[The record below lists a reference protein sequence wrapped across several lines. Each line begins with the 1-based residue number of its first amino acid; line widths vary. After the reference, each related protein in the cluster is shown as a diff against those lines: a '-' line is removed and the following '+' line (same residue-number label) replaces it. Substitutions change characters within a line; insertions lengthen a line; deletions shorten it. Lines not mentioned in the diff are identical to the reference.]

1 MGGRSVPHTTCPRNR
16 NGVTSI
22 ATKSRSTL
30 SVGSDHAGFL
40 LKEYLVPRL
49 GTEGYEVLDR
59 GTSSTDP
66 VDYPPICEAVG
77 LDVADGTAERGIV
90 IGGTGGG
97 EMIAA
102 NKVPGV
108 RAVVCTDVF
117 SAKMA
122 RVHDDANVLALAAR
136 MTAPEHAYEI
146 VRAWLTEAFAGG
158 RYQRRLDQIA
168 EIESRAGRTRVEVSP

>member
-1 MGGRSVPHTTCPRNR
+1 MGGRSVPHTTCPRDR

-108 RAVVCTDVF
+108 RAVVCTD
-117 SAKMA
+117 
-122 RVHDDANVLALAAR
+122 DANVLALAAR